1 MYRKTKTK
9 FVKIWTERSY
19 AGDYDPNI
27 LVHSYNSGVF
37 LNREKLFTF
46 YAEVSYLPFPCSLLN
61 PISQQ
66 KTCLKC
72 YKRHPKGIHTND

>member
-1 MYRKTKTK
+1 MHRKTKTK

-19 AGDYDPNI
+19 ASDYDPNI

-37 LNREKLFTF
+37 FYREKPFTF
-46 YAEVSYLPFPCSLLN
+46 YAEVSYLPFPCYLLS

-66 KTCLKC
+66 KNMFEVLQKAS
-72 YKRHPKGIHTND
+72 